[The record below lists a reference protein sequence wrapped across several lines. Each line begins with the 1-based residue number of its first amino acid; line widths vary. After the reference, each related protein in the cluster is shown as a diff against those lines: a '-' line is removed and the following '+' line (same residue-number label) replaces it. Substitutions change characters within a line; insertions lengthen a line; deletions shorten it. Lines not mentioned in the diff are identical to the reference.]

1 MHMRYYLLFFI
12 ILVFRGNLTAQSYT
26 VNQRIYWLSKIWK
39 DVSHNYCDP
48 NRLLEIN
55 WDSCFVSSV
64 SAVMNPMTDRE
75 YYKLLEKLIATIQ
88 DGHTQLDYR
97 QYWTSDKEIDYLPI
111 DIEYNVDEFYING
124 VSDKIKNAVPLGS
137 LLLKINDIPTEQYLE
152 KSGMVRRYGQIRY
165 LDRCTAFTMILA
177 LLKLWGMRL

>member
-1 MHMRYYLLFFI
+1 MRYYLLFFI

-48 NRLLEIN
+48 NRLLVIN

-88 DGHTQLDYR
+88 DGHTHN
-97 QYWTSDKEIDYLPI
+97 WIIGNIGHPI
-111 DIEYNVDEFYING
+111 KRLIIC
-124 VSDKIKNAVPLGS
+124 
-137 LLLKINDIPTEQYLE
+137 LL
-152 KSGMVRRYGQIRY
+152 
-165 LDRCTAFTMILA
+165 ILSIM
-177 LLKLWGMRL
+177 LTNSI